1 MKKNKFLPIA
11 IILLG
16 LINTGCQNK
25 NTLENNKNITI
36 GTSMK
41 LEKATR
47 DEYNYDTLS
56 SGISELPLV
65 SKNTDG
71 TFSPLLVDYTT
82 SDSKIWTLTLNDNY
96 RWSDGNN
103 VTAEDILFSL
113 EYEWD
118 NNTPLF
124 SNSNEKGEFETYSIS
139 EDNKSISLTLEKANI
154 KYLDNLTTFRI
165 RPKHILYRI
174 HSVYS
179 GHHLRRCPQRYRACI
194 PHYDADPGSALCGHH
209 SLFRYQTGSPER
221 CEVFPD
227 PESREFLLDDSRSCH
242 GTDVLLSVH
251 CHGYPHHLR
260 LLYEKRCLH

>member
-1 MKKNKFLPIA
+1 
-11 IILLG
+11 
-16 LINTGCQNK
+16 
-25 NTLENNKNITI
+25 
-36 GTSMK
+36 MK

-139 EDNKSISLTLEKANI
+139 EDNKSISLTLEKLI
-154 KYLDNLTTFRI
+154 
-165 RPKHILYRI
+165 
-174 HSVYS
+174 
-179 GHHLRRCPQRYRACI
+179 
-194 PHYDADPGSALCGHH
+194 
-209 SLFRYQTGSPER
+209 
-221 CEVFPD
+221 
-227 PESREFLLDDSRSCH
+227 
-242 GTDVLLSVH
+242 
-251 CHGYPHHLR
+251 
-260 LLYEKRCLH
+260 

>member
-71 TFSPLLVDYTT
+71 TFSPLLVDNTT

-165 RPKHILYRI
+165 RPKHIYNNKNTDEIIELKKLNLETYNQALD
-174 HSVYS
+174 Y
-179 GHHLRRCPQRYRACI
+179 LRRLLELQRKSVK
-194 PHYDADPGSALCGHH
+194 HKGSH
-209 SLFRYQTGSPER
+209 SKPINLF
-221 CEVFPD
+221 
-227 PESREFLLDDSRSCH
+227 FLSIKNTIISKINITNNLIIF
-242 GTDVLLSVH
+242 TIIKLI
-251 CHGYPHHLR
+251 YNINIIII
-260 LLYEKRCLH
+260 